1 MKVLVVGS
9 GGREHALLWKA
20 AESPLVEKLYA
31 APGNAGMAALAE
43 LVPWSGDVEVLADWA
58 LEAGIDLTL
67 VGPEAP
73 LVEGIAD
80 AFLERGLRIF
90 GPTQKA
96 AMIEGSKAFAKA
108 LMERYGIPTARH
120 RTFQDPILALEYL
133 EEVGV
138 PIVVKDSGLAAGK
151 GVTVAFDLHTAKQAV
166 VNILNRAEGGE
177 VVIEEYL
184 EGEEVTVLALTDGEE
199 VLPLLPSQD
208 HKRLLDG
215 DQGPMTGG
223 MGAVAPYP
231 MDPETLGRVEEEI
244 LWPLIRGLKAEGVV
258 YRGVVYAGLMLTQE
272 GPKVLEFN
280 ARFGDP
286 EAQAILP
293 LLQSDLVDLA
303 LKVAEG
309 RLKGTRLAWKAGAS
323 ACVVLAAPGYPE
335 SPRKGIPLYVPEPPE
350 GVLVFHAGTRRE
362 GGHLVSA
369 GGRVLNVVGLG
380 KDLGDALERAYAFV
394 PQIAFPGA
402 VYRKDIG
409 RKALAHLS
417 TGAGPGEASRRP

>member
-20 AESPLVEKLYA
+20 AQSPLVERLYA
-31 APGNAGMAALAE
+31 APGNAGMEALAE
-43 LVPWSGDVEVLADWA
+43 RVPWNGEVEALADWA

-80 AFLERGLRIF
+80 AFWERGLKVF

-96 AMIEGSKAFAKA
+96 AMIEGSKAFAKG
-108 LMERYGIPTARH
+108 LMERYGIPTARY
-120 RTFQDPILALEYL
+120 RTFQDPLLALEYL

-166 VNILNRAEGGE
+166 ANILNRAEGGE

-184 EGEEVTVLALTDGEE
+184 EGEEATVLALTDGKT

-215 DQGPMTGG
+215 DGGPMTGG

-231 MDPETLGRVEEEI
+231 MDGATLRRVEEEI
-244 LWPLIRGLKAEGVV
+244 LWPLVRGLEAEGVV
-258 YRGVVYAGLMLTQE
+258 YRGVIYAGLMLTRE

-286 EAQAILP
+286 EAQAVLP
-293 LLQSDLVDLA
+293 LLQSDLVELA

-309 RLKGTRLAWKAGAS
+309 RLQGTRLSWREGAA

-335 SPRKGIPLYVPEPPE
+335 NPRKGIPLHLPEPPE
-350 GVLVFHAGTRRE
+350 GVLLFHAGTRRE
-362 GGHLVSA
+362 GGRLVSA

-380 KDLGDALERAYAFV
+380 KDLKEALERAYAFIPRV
-394 PQIAFPGA
+394 GFPGA
-402 VYRKDIG
+402 VYRRDIG
-409 RKALAHLS
+409 RKALARFS
-417 TGAGPGEASRRP
+417 T

>member
-20 AESPLVEKLYA
+20 AQSPLVERLYA
-31 APGNAGMAALAE
+31 APGNAGMEALAE
-43 LVPWSGDVEVLADWA
+43 RVPWNGEVEALADWA

-80 AFLERGLRIF
+80 AFWERGLKVF

-96 AMIEGSKAFAKA
+96 AMIEGSKAFAKG
-108 LMERYGIPTARH
+108 LMERYGIPTARY
-120 RTFQDPILALEYL
+120 RTFQDPLLALEYL

-138 PIVVKDSGLAAGK
+138 PIVIKDSGLAAGK

-166 VNILNRAEGGE
+166 ANILNRAEGGE

-184 EGEEVTVLALTDGEE
+184 EGEEATVLALTDGKT

-215 DQGPMTGG
+215 DGGPMTGG

-231 MDPETLGRVEEEI
+231 MDGATLRRVEEEI
-244 LWPLIRGLKAEGVV
+244 LWPLVRGLKAEGVV
-258 YRGVVYAGLMLTQE
+258 YRGVIYAGLMLTRE

-286 EAQAILP
+286 EAQAVLP
-293 LLQSDLVDLA
+293 LLQSDLVELA

-309 RLKGTRLAWKAGAS
+309 RLQGTRLSWREGAA

-335 SPRKGIPLYVPEPPE
+335 NPRKGIPLHLPEPPE

-362 GGHLVSA
+362 GGRLVSA

-380 KDLGDALERAYAFV
+380 KDLKEALERAYAFIPRV
-394 PQIAFPGA
+394 GFPGA
-402 VYRKDIG
+402 VYRRDIG
-409 RKALAHLS
+409 RKALARFS
-417 TGAGPGEASRRP
+417 T

>member
-20 AESPLVEKLYA
+20 AQSPLVERLYA
-31 APGNAGMAALAE
+31 APGNAGMEALAE
-43 LVPWSGDVEVLADWA
+43 RVPWNGEVEVLADWA

-80 AFLERGLRIF
+80 AFWERGLKIF

-96 AMIEGSKAFAKA
+96 AMIEGSKAFAKS
-108 LMERYGIPTARH
+108 LMERYGIPTARY
-120 RTFQDPILALEYL
+120 RTFQDPLLALEYL

-138 PIVVKDSGLAAGK
+138 PIVIKDSGLAAGK

-166 VNILNRAEGGE
+166 ANILNRAEGGE

-184 EGEEVTVLALTDGEE
+184 EGEEATVLALTDGKT

-231 MDPETLGRVEEEI
+231 MDGATLRRVEEEI
-244 LWPLIRGLKAEGVV
+244 LWPLVRGLEAEGVV
-258 YRGVVYAGLMLTQE
+258 YRGVIYAGLMLTRE

-286 EAQAILP
+286 EAQAVLP
-293 LLQSDLVDLA
+293 LLQSDLVELA

-309 RLKGTRLAWKAGAS
+309 RLQGTRLSWQEGAA

-335 SPRKGIPLYVPEPPE
+335 NPRKGIPLHLPEPPE

-362 GGHLVSA
+362 GGRLVSA

-380 KDLGDALERAYAFV
+380 KDLKEALERAYAFIPRV
-394 PQIAFPGA
+394 GFPGA
-402 VYRKDIG
+402 VYRRDIG
-409 RKALAHLS
+409 RKALARFS
-417 TGAGPGEASRRP
+417 T

>member
-20 AESPLVEKLYA
+20 AQSPLVERLYA
-31 APGNAGMAALAE
+31 APGNAGMAELAE
-43 LVPWSGDVEVLADWA
+43 LVPWNGEVEALADWA
-58 LEAGIDLTL
+58 LGEGIDLTL

-80 AFLERGLRIF
+80 AFQERGLKIF

-120 RTFQDPILALEYL
+120 RTFQDPLLALEYL

-166 VNILNRAEGGE
+166 ANILNRAEGGE

-184 EGEEVTVLALTDGEE
+184 EGEEATVLALTDGKTI
-199 VLPLLPSQD
+199 LPLLPSQD

-223 MGAVAPYP
+223 MGAIAPYP
-231 MDPETLGRVEEEI
+231 MDPATLKAVEERI
-244 LWPLIRGLKAEGVV
+244 LRPLLEGLEAEGVV
-258 YRGVVYAGLMLTQE
+258 YRGVVYAGLMLTKE

-286 EAQAILP
+286 EAQALLP
-293 LLQSDLVDLA
+293 LLENDLVELA
-303 LKVAEG
+303 LRVAEG
-309 RLKGTRLAWKAGAS
+309 RLAGTRLSWKEGAS

-335 SPRKGIPLYVPEPPE
+335 SPKKGIPLHLPEPPE
-350 GVLVFHAGTRRE
+350 GVLLFHAGTRRE
-362 GGHLVSA
+362 EGRLVSA

-380 KDLGDALERAYAFV
+380 ATLEEALERAYGFI
-394 PQIAFPGA
+394 PRIGFPGA

-409 RKALAHLS
+409 ARALKAS
-417 TGAGPGEASRRP
+417 T

>member
-20 AESPLVEKLYA
+20 AQSPLVERLYA
-31 APGNAGMAALAE
+31 APGNAGMEALAE
-43 LVPWSGDVEVLADWA
+43 RVPWNGEVEALADWA

-80 AFLERGLRIF
+80 AFWERGLKVF

-96 AMIEGSKAFAKA
+96 AMIEGSKAFAKG
-108 LMERYGIPTARH
+108 LMERYGIPTARY
-120 RTFQDPILALEYL
+120 RTFQDPLLALEYL
-133 EEVGV
+133 EEVEV
-138 PIVVKDSGLAAGK
+138 PIVIKDSGLAAGK

-166 VNILNRAEGGE
+166 ANILNRAEGGE

-184 EGEEVTVLALTDGEE
+184 EGEEATVLALTDGKT

-215 DQGPMTGG
+215 DGGPMTGG

-231 MDPETLGRVEEEI
+231 MDGAALRRVEEEI
-244 LWPLIRGLKAEGVV
+244 LWPLVRGLEAEGVV
-258 YRGVVYAGLMLTQE
+258 YRGVIYAGLMLTRE

-286 EAQAILP
+286 EAQAVLP
-293 LLQSDLVDLA
+293 LLQSDLVELA

-309 RLKGTRLAWKAGAS
+309 RLQGTRLSWREGAA

-335 SPRKGIPLYVPEPPE
+335 NPRKGIPLHLPEPPE

-362 GGHLVSA
+362 GGRLVSA

-380 KDLGDALERAYAFV
+380 KDLKEALERAYAFIPRV
-394 PQIAFPGA
+394 GFPGA
-402 VYRKDIG
+402 VYRRDIG
-409 RKALAHLS
+409 RKALARFS
-417 TGAGPGEASRRP
+417 T

>member
-20 AESPLVEKLYA
+20 AQSPLVERLYA
-31 APGNAGMAALAE
+31 APGNAGMEALAE
-43 LVPWSGDVEVLADWA
+43 RVPWNGEVEVLADWA

-80 AFLERGLRIF
+80 AFWERGLKVF

-96 AMIEGSKAFAKA
+96 AMIEGSKAFAKG
-108 LMERYGIPTARH
+108 LMERYGIPTARY
-120 RTFQDPILALEYL
+120 RTFQDPLLALEHL

-138 PIVVKDSGLAAGK
+138 PIVIKDSGLAAGK

-166 VNILNRAEGGE
+166 ANILNRTEGGE

-184 EGEEVTVLALTDGEE
+184 EGEEATVLALTDGKT

-231 MDPETLGRVEEEI
+231 MDGATLRRVEEEI
-244 LWPLIRGLKAEGVV
+244 LWPLVRGLEAEGVV
-258 YRGVVYAGLMLTQE
+258 YRGVIYVGLMLTRE

-286 EAQAILP
+286 EAQAVLP
-293 LLQSDLVDLA
+293 LLQSDLVELA

-309 RLKGTRLAWKAGAS
+309 RLQGTRLSWREGAA

-335 SPRKGIPLYVPEPPE
+335 NPRKGIPLHLPEPPE

-362 GGHLVSA
+362 GGRLVSA

-380 KDLGDALERAYAFV
+380 KDLKEALERAYAFI
-394 PQIAFPGA
+394 PRIGFPGA
-402 VYRKDIG
+402 VYRRDIG
-409 RKALAHLS
+409 RKALARFS
-417 TGAGPGEASRRP
+417 T

>member
-20 AESPLVEKLYA
+20 AQSPLVERLYA
-31 APGNAGMAALAE
+31 APGNAGMEALAE
-43 LVPWSGDVEVLADWA
+43 RVPWNGEVEVLADWA

-80 AFLERGLRIF
+80 AFWERGLKIF

-96 AMIEGSKAFAKA
+96 AMIEGSKAFAKG
-108 LMERYGIPTARH
+108 LMERYGIPTARY
-120 RTFQDPILALEYL
+120 RTFQDPLLALEYL

-138 PIVVKDSGLAAGK
+138 PIVIKDSGLAAGK

-166 VNILNRAEGGE
+166 ANILNRAEGGE

-184 EGEEVTVLALTDGEE
+184 EGEEATVLALTDGKT

-223 MGAVAPYP
+223 MGVVAPYP
-231 MDPETLGRVEEEI
+231 MDGATLRRVEEEI
-244 LWPLIRGLKAEGVV
+244 LWPLVRGLEAEGVV
-258 YRGVVYAGLMLTQE
+258 YRGVIYAGLMLTRE

-286 EAQAILP
+286 EAQAVLP
-293 LLQSDLVDLA
+293 LLQSDLVELA

-309 RLKGTRLAWKAGAS
+309 RLQGTRLSWREGAA

-335 SPRKGIPLYVPEPPE
+335 NPRKGIPLHLPEPPE

-362 GGHLVSA
+362 GGRLVSA

-380 KDLGDALERAYAFV
+380 KDLKEALERAYAFI
-394 PQIAFPGA
+394 PRIGFPGA
-402 VYRKDIG
+402 VYRRDIG
-409 RKALAHLS
+409 RKALARFS
-417 TGAGPGEASRRP
+417 T

>member
-20 AESPLVEKLYA
+20 AQSPLVERLYA
-31 APGNAGMAALAE
+31 APGNAGMEALAE
-43 LVPWSGDVEVLADWA
+43 RVPWNGEVEALADWA

-80 AFLERGLRIF
+80 AFWERGLKVF

-96 AMIEGSKAFAKA
+96 AMIEGSKAFAKG
-108 LMERYGIPTARH
+108 LMERYGIPTARY
-120 RTFQDPILALEYL
+120 RTFQDPLLALEYL

-138 PIVVKDSGLAAGK
+138 PIVIKDSGLAAGK

-166 VNILNRAEGGE
+166 ANILNRAEGGE

-184 EGEEVTVLALTDGEE
+184 EGEEATVLALTDGKA

-231 MDPETLGRVEEEI
+231 MDGATLRRVEEEI
-244 LWPLIRGLKAEGVV
+244 LWPLVRGLEAEGVV
-258 YRGVVYAGLMLTQE
+258 YRGVIYAGLMLTRE

-286 EAQAILP
+286 EAQAVLP
-293 LLQSDLVDLA
+293 LLQSDLVELA

-309 RLKGTRLAWKAGAS
+309 RLQGTRLSWREGAA

-335 SPRKGIPLYVPEPPE
+335 NPRKGIPLHLPEPPE

-362 GGHLVSA
+362 GGRLVSA

-380 KDLGDALERAYAFV
+380 KDLKEALERAYAFI
-394 PQIAFPGA
+394 PRIGFPGA
-402 VYRKDIG
+402 VYRRDIG
-409 RKALAHLS
+409 RKALARFS
-417 TGAGPGEASRRP
+417 T

>member
-20 AESPLVEKLYA
+20 AQSPLVERLYA
-31 APGNAGMAALAE
+31 APGNAGMEALAE
-43 LVPWSGDVEVLADWA
+43 RVPWNGEVEVLADWA

-80 AFLERGLRIF
+80 AFWERGLKVF

-96 AMIEGSKAFAKA
+96 AMIEGSKAFAKG
-108 LMERYGIPTARH
+108 LMERYGIPTARY
-120 RTFQDPILALEYL
+120 RTFQDPLLALEYL

-138 PIVVKDSGLAAGK
+138 PIVIKDSGLAAGK

-166 VNILNRAEGGE
+166 ANILNRAEGGE

-184 EGEEVTVLALTDGEE
+184 EGEEATVLALTDGKT

-215 DQGPMTGG
+215 DGGPMTGG

-231 MDPETLGRVEEEI
+231 MDGATLRRVEEEI
-244 LWPLIRGLKAEGVV
+244 LWPLVRGLEAEGVV
-258 YRGVVYAGLMLTQE
+258 YRGVIYAGLMLTRE

-286 EAQAILP
+286 EAQAVLP
-293 LLQSDLVDLA
+293 LLQSDLVELA

-309 RLKGTRLAWKAGAS
+309 RLQGTRLSWREGAA

-335 SPRKGIPLYVPEPPE
+335 NPRKGIPLHLPEPPE

-362 GGHLVSA
+362 GGRLVSA

-380 KDLGDALERAYAFV
+380 KDLKEALERAYAFIPRV
-394 PQIAFPGA
+394 GFPGA
-402 VYRKDIG
+402 VYRRDIG
-409 RKALAHLS
+409 RKALARFS
-417 TGAGPGEASRRP
+417 T

>member
-20 AESPLVEKLYA
+20 AQSPLVERLYA
-31 APGNAGMAALAE
+31 APGNAGMAELAE
-43 LVPWSGDVEVLADWA
+43 LVPWNGEVEALADWA
-58 LEAGIDLTL
+58 LGEGIDLTL

-120 RTFQDPILALEYL
+120 RTFQDPLLALEYL
-133 EEVGV
+133 EEVGA

-184 EGEEVTVLALTDGEE
+184 EGEEATVLALTDGKTI
-199 VLPLLPSQD
+199 LPLLPSQD

-231 MDPETLGRVEEEI
+231 MDPATLEAVEERI
-244 LWPLIRGLKAEGVV
+244 LRPLLRGLEAEGVV
-258 YRGVVYAGLMLTQE
+258 YRGVVYAGLMLTKE

-286 EAQAILP
+286 EAQALLP
-293 LLQSDLVDLA
+293 LFESDLVELA
-303 LKVAEG
+303 LRVAEG
-309 RLKGTRLAWKAGAS
+309 RLAGAALRWKAGAS

-335 SPRKGIPLYVPEPPE
+335 NPRKGIPLHLPEPPE
-350 GVLVFHAGTRRE
+350 GVLLFHAGTRRE
-362 GGHLVSA
+362 GGRLVSA

-380 KDLGDALERAYAFV
+380 ATLEEALERAYGFI
-394 PQIAFPGA
+394 PQIGFPGA
-402 VYRKDIG
+402 VYRRDIG
-409 RKALAHLS
+409 ARA
-417 TGAGPGEASRRP
+417 RRR